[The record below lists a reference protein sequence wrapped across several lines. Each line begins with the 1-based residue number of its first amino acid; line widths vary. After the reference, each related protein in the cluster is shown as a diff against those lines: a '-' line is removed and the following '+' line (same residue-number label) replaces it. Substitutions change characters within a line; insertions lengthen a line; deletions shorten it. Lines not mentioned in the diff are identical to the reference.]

1 MTSRVKKSA
10 GFIGDGRIYC
20 SREGKLMQCLHR
32 KIYIYIY
39 TQRILKWSKLCL
51 AITHW
56 GLYVRKIIQN
66 VERYICTEIVAI
78 VLFGMVN
85 HEKQS

>member
-20 SREGKLMQCLHR
+20 SREGKLMQCLPR
-32 KIYIYIY
+32 KKKYIY
-39 TQRILKWSKLCL
+39 TQRILRWSKLCL
-51 AITHW
+51 AVTHW

-66 VERYICTEIVAI
+66 VGRYICTKIVAI